1 MTFGPITT
9 WQIDGGKMEAVTD
22 FLFLGSKITMDGDY
36 SHEIRKQ
43 LLLRRKTMTNLD
55 SVWKSRHY
63 STHRGPYS
71 QGHGLPSGNV
81 PLWELDHKES
91 EMPKNWCLQAVVLE
105 KTPESPLGQQ
115 GDQTSQS

>member
-1 MTFGPITT
+1 MASSPITS
-9 WQIDGGKMEAVTD
+9 WQADREKTEVVTD
-22 FLFLGSKITMDGDY
+22 FLFLASKISVDGKC

-55 SVWKSRHY
+55 RVWKSRHY

-81 PLWELDHKES
+81 PL
-91 EMPKNWCLQAVVLE
+91 
-105 KTPESPLGQQ
+105 
-115 GDQTSQS
+115 